1 MKKKLKLPDVSLL
14 AIAHKKDVDQ
24 TQISM
29 KISSENIAFGAI
41 KLLTSAQPKI
51 KYPDIEYV
59 PIKPMMNLDE
69 YSKSMIE
76 DLHKYFETTYCLV
89 IQADSFVVNHKLWK
103 DEFLKYDYIGAPW
116 SNELIINENLVLDVK
131 KNPVGN
137 GGFSLRSRK
146 LVQATAK
153 IDYESL
159 KFPLKSE
166 DVVIC
171 HYLYDKM
178 IQEGIKFAPSK
189 LAAQFSMENINN
201 LYGQNLDSVFGFH
214 GKHLRNHFLK
224 KYVLSRVVKED

>member
-1 MKKKLKLPDVSLL
+1 MKKKLKLPNISLL

-29 KISSENIAFGAI
+29 KISSENIDFGAI

-59 PIKPMMNLDE
+59 PIKPMNLE
-69 YSKSMIE
+69 EFNKTMIE
-76 DLHKYFETTYCLV
+76 DLHKHFETTHCLFV
-89 IQADSFVVNHKLWK
+89 QADSFVVNYKLWK

-116 SNELIINENLVLDVK
+116 SDELVINENLVLNVK

-146 LVQATAK
+146 LLQTTAK
-153 IDYESL
+153 IDYDSL

-166 DVVIC
+166 DVVVC

-178 IQEGIKFAPSK
+178 IEEGIKFAPPK
-189 LAAQFSMENINN
+189 LASQFSIENVNN

-224 KYVLSRVVKED
+224 KYVLSQVVKED

>member
-1 MKKKLKLPDVSLL
+1 MKKKLKLPNISLL

-29 KISSENIAFGAI
+29 KISSENIDFGAI

-59 PIKPMMNLDE
+59 PKKPMTKYE
-69 YSKSMIE
+69 YNKTIAE
-76 DLHKYFETTYCLV
+76 DLHKYFETTHCLV
-89 IQADSFVVNHKLWK
+89 VQADSFVVNHKLWK

-116 SNELIINENLVLDVK
+116 PDELVINENLVLNVK

-146 LVQATAK
+146 LLQTTAK
-153 IDYESL
+153 IDYDSL

-166 DVVIC
+166 DVVVC

-178 IQEGIKFAPSK
+178 IEEGIKFAPPK
-189 LAAQFSMENINN
+189 LASQFSIENVNN

-214 GKHLRNHFLK
+214 GKHLREHFLK
-224 KYVLSRVVKED
+224 KYVLSRVVKKD

>member
-1 MKKKLKLPDVSLL
+1 MKKKLKLPNISLL

-29 KISSENIAFGAI
+29 KISSENIDFGAI

-59 PIKPMMNLDE
+59 PIKPMNLE
-69 YSKSMIE
+69 EFNKTMIE
-76 DLHKYFETTYCLV
+76 DLHKHFETTHCLFV
-89 IQADSFVVNHKLWK
+89 QADSFVVNYKLWK

-116 SNELIINENLVLDVK
+116 SDELVINENLVLNVK

-146 LVQATAK
+146 LLRTTAK
-153 IDYESL
+153 IDYDSL

-166 DVVIC
+166 DVVVC

-178 IQEGIKFAPSK
+178 IEEGIKFAPPK
-189 LAAQFSMENINN
+189 LASQFSIENVNN

-214 GKHLRNHFLK
+214 GKHLREHFLK
-224 KYVLSRVVKED
+224 KYVLSRVAKED

>member
-1 MKKKLKLPDVSLL
+1 MKKKLKLPNVSLL

-29 KISSENIAFGAI
+29 KISSENIKFGAV

-59 PIKPMMNLDE
+59 PIKPMNLE
-69 YSKSMIE
+69 EFNKTMIE
-76 DLHKYFETTYCLV
+76 DLHKHFETTHCLFV
-89 IQADSFVVNHKLWK
+89 QADSFVVNYKLWK

-116 SNELIINENLVLDVK
+116 SDELVINENLVLNVK

-137 GGFSLRSRK
+137 GGFSLRSQK
-146 LVQATAK
+146 LLRATAK
-153 IDYESL
+153 IDYDSL

-166 DVVIC
+166 DVVVC

-178 IQEGIKFAPSK
+178 IEEGIKFAPPK
-189 LAAQFSMENINN
+189 LASQFSIENVNN

-224 KYVLSRVVKED
+224 KYVLSQVVKED

>member
-1 MKKKLKLPDVSLL
+1 MKKKLKLPNISLL

-29 KISSENIAFGAI
+29 KISSENIDFGAI

-59 PIKPMMNLDE
+59 PIKPMNLE
-69 YSKSMIE
+69 EFNKTMIE
-76 DLHKYFETTYCLV
+76 DLHKYFETTHCLFV
-89 IQADSFVVNHKLWK
+89 QADSFVVNHKLWK

-116 SNELIINENLVLDVK
+116 SDKLVINENLVLNVK

-137 GGFSLRSRK
+137 GGFSLRSQK
-146 LVQATAK
+146 LLRATAK
-153 IDYESL
+153 IDYDSL

-166 DVVIC
+166 DVVVC

-178 IQEGIKFAPSK
+178 IEEGIKFAPAK
-189 LAAQFSMENINN
+189 LASQFSIENVNN

-224 KYVLSRVVKED
+224 KYVLSRVVKKD

>member
-1 MKKKLKLPDVSLL
+1 MKKKLKLPNISLL

-29 KISSENIAFGAI
+29 KISSENIDFGAI

-59 PIKPMMNLDE
+59 PIKPMNLE
-69 YSKSMIE
+69 EFNKTMIE
-76 DLHKYFETTYCLV
+76 DLHKHFETTHCLFV
-89 IQADSFVVNHKLWK
+89 QADSFVVNYKLWK

-116 SNELIINENLVLDVK
+116 SDELVINENLVLNVK

-146 LVQATAK
+146 LLQTTAK
-153 IDYESL
+153 IDYDSL

-166 DVVIC
+166 DVVVC

-178 IQEGIKFAPSK
+178 IEEGIKFSPPK
-189 LAAQFSMENINN
+189 LASQFSIENVNN

-214 GKHLRNHFLK
+214 GKHLREHFLK
-224 KYVLSRVVKED
+224 KYVLSRVAKED

>member
-1 MKKKLKLPDVSLL
+1 MKKKLKLPNVSLL
-14 AIAHKKDVDQ
+14 AIAHEKDVDQ
-24 TQISM
+24 TQVSM
-29 KISSENIAFGAI
+29 KISSENIEFGAI

-51 KYPDIEYV
+51 KYPEIEYI
-59 PIKPMMNLDE
+59 PIKSMNLE
-69 YSKSMIE
+69 EFNKTMIE
-76 DLHKYFETTYCLV
+76 DLHKYFQTTHCLF
-89 IQADSFVVNHKLWK
+89 IQADSFVVNYKLWK

-116 SNELIINENLVLDVK
+116 SDKLVINENLVLNVK

-146 LVQATAK
+146 LVQVTAK
-153 IDYESL
+153 IDYDSL

-178 IQEGIKFAPSK
+178 IKEGIKFAPPK
-189 LAAQFSMENINN
+189 LAAQFSMENVNN

-224 KYVLSRVVKED
+224 KYVLSQVVKED

>member
-1 MKKKLKLPDVSLL
+1 MKKKLKLPNVSLL
-14 AIAHKKDVDQ
+14 AIAHEKDVDQ
-24 TQISM
+24 TQVSM
-29 KISSENIAFGAI
+29 KISSENIEFGAI

-51 KYPDIEYV
+51 KYPDIEYI
-59 PIKPMMNLDE
+59 PIKPMNLE
-69 YSKSMIE
+69 EFNKTMIE
-76 DLHKYFETTYCLV
+76 DLHKYFQTTHCLF
-89 IQADSFVVNHKLWK
+89 IQADSFVVNYKLWK

-116 SNELIINENLVLDVK
+116 SDKLVINENLVLNVK

-137 GGFSLRSRK
+137 GGFSLRSHK
-146 LVQATAK
+146 LLLTTSK
-153 IDYESL
+153 IDYDSL

-166 DVVIC
+166 DVVVC

-178 IQEGIKFAPSK
+178 IEEGVNFAPPK
-189 LAAQFSMENINN
+189 LAAKFSIENVDN

>member
-1 MKKKLKLPDVSLL
+1 MKKKLKLPNISLL

-29 KISSENIAFGAI
+29 KISSENIDFGAI

-59 PIKPMMNLDE
+59 PIKPMTNYE
-69 YSKSMIE
+69 YNKTIAE
-76 DLHKYFETTYCLV
+76 DLHKYFETTHCLV
-89 IQADSFVVNHKLWK
+89 VQADSFVVNHKLWK

-116 SNELIINENLVLDVK
+116 SDELVINQNLVLNVK

-153 IDYESL
+153 IDYDSL

-166 DVVIC
+166 DVIIC
-171 HYLYDKM
+171 HYLYNKM
-178 IQEGIKFAPSK
+178 IEEGVKFAPPK
-189 LAAQFSMENINN
+189 LAAQFSIENVNN
-201 LYGQNLDSVFGFH
+201 LYGQNPDSVFGFH

-224 KYVLSRVVKED
+224 KYVLSLVVKED

>member
-1 MKKKLKLPDVSLL
+1 MKKKLKLPNISLL

-29 KISSENIAFGAI
+29 KISSENIDFGAI

-59 PIKPMMNLDE
+59 PIKPMNLE
-69 YSKSMIE
+69 EFNKTMIE
-76 DLHKYFETTYCLV
+76 DLHKHFETTHCLFV
-89 IQADSFVVNHKLWK
+89 QADSFVVNHKLWK

-116 SNELIINENLVLDVK
+116 SDELVTDQNLVLNVK

-137 GGFSLRSRK
+137 GGFSLRSLK
-146 LVQATAK
+146 LLQTTAK
-153 IDYESL
+153 IDYDSL

-178 IQEGIKFAPSK
+178 IEEGIKFAPPK
-189 LAAQFSMENINN
+189 LAAQFSIENVNN
-201 LYGQNLDSVFGFH
+201 LYGQNPDSVFGFH

-224 KYVLSRVVKED
+224 KYVLSLVVKED

>member
-1 MKKKLKLPDVSLL
+1 MKKKLKLPNVSLL

-29 KISSENIAFGAI
+29 KISSENIKFGAV

-59 PIKPMMNLDE
+59 PIKPMNLE
-69 YSKSMIE
+69 EFNKTMIE
-76 DLHKYFETTYCLV
+76 DLHKHFETTHCLFV
-89 IQADSFVVNHKLWK
+89 QADSFVVNYKLWK

-116 SNELIINENLVLDVK
+116 SDELVINENLVLNVK

-146 LVQATAK
+146 LLQTTAK
-153 IDYESL
+153 IDYDSL

-166 DVVIC
+166 DVVVC

-178 IQEGIKFAPSK
+178 IEEGVKFAPPK
-189 LAAQFSMENINN
+189 LASQFSIENVNN

-224 KYVLSRVVKED
+224 KYVLSQVVKED

>member
-1 MKKKLKLPDVSLL
+1 MKKKLKLPNISLL

-29 KISSENIAFGAI
+29 KISSENIDFGTI

-59 PIKPMMNLDE
+59 PIKPMNLE
-69 YSKSMIE
+69 EFNKTMIE
-76 DLHKYFETTYCLV
+76 DLHKHFETTHCLFV
-89 IQADSFVVNHKLWK
+89 QADSFVVNHKLWK

-116 SNELIINENLVLDVK
+116 SDELVINENLVLNVK

-137 GGFSLRSRK
+137 GGFSLRSHK
-146 LVQATAK
+146 LLRATAK
-153 IDYESL
+153 IDYDSL

-166 DVVIC
+166 DVVVC

-178 IQEGIKFAPSK
+178 IEEGIKFAPPK
-189 LAAQFSMENINN
+189 LASQFSIENVNN

-214 GKHLRNHFLK
+214 GKHLREHFLK
-224 KYVLSRVVKED
+224 KYVLSRVVKKED

>member
-1 MKKKLKLPDVSLL
+1 MEKKLKLPNISLL

-24 TQISM
+24 TQVSM
-29 KISSENIAFGAI
+29 KISSENIDFGAI

-59 PIKPMMNLDE
+59 PIKPMNLE
-69 YSKSMIE
+69 EFNKTMIE
-76 DLHKYFETTYCLV
+76 DLHKHFETTHCLFV
-89 IQADSFVVNHKLWK
+89 QADSFVVNYKLWK

-116 SNELIINENLVLDVK
+116 SDELVINENLVLNVK

-146 LVQATAK
+146 LLRTTAK
-153 IDYESL
+153 IDYDSL

-166 DVVIC
+166 DVVVC

-178 IQEGIKFAPSK
+178 IEEGIKFAPPK
-189 LAAQFSMENINN
+189 LASQFSIENVNN

-224 KYVLSRVVKED
+224 KYVLSLVVKED

>member
-1 MKKKLKLPDVSLL
+1 MKKKLKLPNVSLL

-29 KISSENIAFGAI
+29 KISSENIDFGAI

-59 PIKPMMNLDE
+59 PIKPMNLE
-69 YSKSMIE
+69 EFNKTMIE
-76 DLHKYFETTYCLV
+76 DLHKHFETTHCLFV
-89 IQADSFVVNHKLWK
+89 QADSFVVNYKLWK

-116 SNELIINENLVLDVK
+116 SDELVINENLVLNVK

-146 LVQATAK
+146 LLQTTAK
-153 IDYESL
+153 IDYDSL

-178 IQEGIKFAPSK
+178 IEEGIKFAPPK
-189 LAAQFSMENINN
+189 LAAQFSIENVNN

-224 KYVLSRVVKED
+224 KYVLSQVVKED

>member
-1 MKKKLKLPDVSLL
+1 MKKKLKLPNISLL

-29 KISSENIAFGAI
+29 KISSENIDFGAI

-59 PIKPMMNLDE
+59 PIKPMNLE
-69 YSKSMIE
+69 EFNKTMIE
-76 DLHKYFETTYCLV
+76 DLHKHFETTHCLFV
-89 IQADSFVVNHKLWK
+89 QADSFVVNYKLWK

-116 SNELIINENLVLDVK
+116 SDELVINENLVLNVK

-146 LVQATAK
+146 LLRTTAK
-153 IDYESL
+153 IDYDSL

-166 DVVIC
+166 DVVVC

-178 IQEGIKFAPSK
+178 IEEGIKFAPPK
-189 LAAQFSMENINN
+189 LAAQFSIENVNN
-201 LYGQNLDSVFGFH
+201 LYGQNLNSVFGFH

-224 KYVLSRVVKED
+224 KYVLSQVVKED

>member
-1 MKKKLKLPDVSLL
+1 MKKKLKLPNISLL

-29 KISSENIAFGAI
+29 KISSENIDFGTI

-59 PIKPMMNLDE
+59 PIKPMNLE
-69 YSKSMIE
+69 EFNKTMIE
-76 DLHKYFETTYCLV
+76 DLHKHFETTHCLFV
-89 IQADSFVVNHKLWK
+89 QADSFVVNYKLWK

-116 SNELIINENLVLDVK
+116 SDELVINENLVLNVK

-146 LVQATAK
+146 LLQTTAK
-153 IDYESL
+153 IDYDSL

-178 IQEGIKFAPSK
+178 IEEGIKFAPPK
-189 LAAQFSMENINN
+189 LAAQFSIENVNN
-201 LYGQNLDSVFGFH
+201 LYGQNLNSVFGFH

-224 KYVLSRVVKED
+224 KYVLSQVVKED

>member
-1 MKKKLKLPDVSLL
+1 MKKKLKLHNVSLL
-14 AIAHKKDVDQ
+14 AIAYKKDVDQ

-29 KISSENIAFGAI
+29 KISSENIDFGAI

-59 PIKPMMNLDE
+59 PIEPMMNLNE
-69 YSKSMIE
+69 YSKAMIE
-76 DLHKYFETTYCLV
+76 DLHKYFKTTHCLV
-89 IQADSFVVNHKLWK
+89 VQADSFVVNHKLWK

-116 SNELIINENLVLDVK
+116 SDKLVVNQNLVLNVK

-153 IDYESL
+153 IDYDSL

-166 DVVIC
+166 DVIIC

-178 IQEGIKFAPSK
+178 IEEGVKFAPPK
-189 LAAQFSMENINN
+189 LAAQFSIENVNN
-201 LYGQNLDSVFGFH
+201 LYGQNPDSVFGFH

-224 KYVLSRVVKED
+224 KYVLSLVVKED

>member
-1 MKKKLKLPDVSLL
+1 MKKKLKLPNISLL
-14 AIAHKKDVDQ
+14 AIAHEKDVDQ

-29 KISSENIAFGAI
+29 KISSENIDFGAI

-59 PIKPMMNLDE
+59 PIKPMNLE
-69 YSKSMIE
+69 EFNKTMIE
-76 DLHKYFETTYCLV
+76 DLHKHFETTHCLFV
-89 IQADSFVVNHKLWK
+89 QADSFVVNYKLWK

-116 SNELIINENLVLDVK
+116 SDELVINENLVLNVK

-146 LVQATAK
+146 LLRTTAK
-153 IDYESL
+153 IDYDSL

-166 DVVIC
+166 DVVVC

-178 IQEGIKFAPSK
+178 IEEGIKFAPPK
-189 LAAQFSMENINN
+189 LASQFSIENVNN

-214 GKHLRNHFLK
+214 GKHLREHFLK
-224 KYVLSRVVKED
+224 KYVLSRVAKED

>member
-1 MKKKLKLPDVSLL
+1 MKKKLKLPNISLL

-29 KISSENIAFGAI
+29 KISSENIDFGAI

-59 PIKPMMNLDE
+59 PIKPMNLE
-69 YSKSMIE
+69 EFNKTMIE
-76 DLHKYFETTYCLV
+76 DLHKHFETTHCLFV
-89 IQADSFVVNHKLWK
+89 QADSFVVNYKLWK

-116 SNELIINENLVLDVK
+116 SDELVINENLVLNVK

-146 LVQATAK
+146 LLQTTAK
-153 IDYESL
+153 IDYDSL

-166 DVVIC
+166 DVVVC

-178 IQEGIKFAPSK
+178 IEEGVKFAPPK
-189 LAAQFSMENINN
+189 LASQFSIENVNN

-214 GKHLRNHFLK
+214 GKHLRNNFLK
-224 KYVLSRVVKED
+224 KYVLSRVAKED

>member
-1 MKKKLKLPDVSLL
+1 MKKKLKLPNVSLL

-29 KISSENIAFGAI
+29 KISSENIKFGAV

-59 PIKPMMNLDE
+59 PIKPMNLE
-69 YSKSMIE
+69 EFNKTMIE
-76 DLHKYFETTYCLV
+76 DLHKHFETTHCLFV
-89 IQADSFVVNHKLWK
+89 QADSFVVNYKLWK

-116 SNELIINENLVLDVK
+116 SDELVINENLVLNVK

-146 LVQATAK
+146 LLQTTAK
-153 IDYESL
+153 IDYDSL

-166 DVVIC
+166 DVVVC

-178 IQEGIKFAPSK
+178 IEEGIKFAPPK
-189 LAAQFSMENINN
+189 LASQFSIENVNN

-224 KYVLSRVVKED
+224 KYVLSQVVKED

>member
-1 MKKKLKLPDVSLL
+1 MKKKLKLPNVSLL
-14 AIAHKKDVDQ
+14 AIAHEKDVDQ
-24 TQISM
+24 TQVSM
-29 KISSENIAFGAI
+29 KISSENIEFGAI

-51 KYPDIEYV
+51 KYPDIEYI
-59 PIKPMMNLDE
+59 PIKPMNLE
-69 YSKSMIE
+69 EFNKTMIE
-76 DLHKYFETTYCLV
+76 DLHKYFQTTHCLFV
-89 IQADSFVVNHKLWK
+89 QADSFVVNYKLWK

-116 SNELIINENLVLDVK
+116 SDKLVINQNLVLNVK

-137 GGFSLRSRK
+137 GGFSLRSHK
-146 LVQATAK
+146 LLLTTSK
-153 IDYESL
+153 IDYDSL

-166 DVVIC
+166 DVVVC

-178 IQEGIKFAPSK
+178 IEEGVNFAPPK
-189 LAAQFSMENINN
+189 LAAKFSIENVDN

>member
-1 MKKKLKLPDVSLL
+1 MKKKLKLPNISLL

-29 KISSENIAFGAI
+29 KISSENIDFGAI

-59 PIKPMMNLDE
+59 PIKPMNLE
-69 YSKSMIE
+69 EFNKTMIE
-76 DLHKYFETTYCLV
+76 DLHKHFETTHCLFV
-89 IQADSFVVNHKLWK
+89 QADSFVVNYKLWK

-116 SNELIINENLVLDVK
+116 SDELVINENLVLNVK

-146 LVQATAK
+146 LLRTTAK
-153 IDYESL
+153 IDYDSL

-166 DVVIC
+166 DVVVC

-178 IQEGIKFAPSK
+178 IEEGIKFAPPK
-189 LAAQFSMENINN
+189 LAAQFSIENVNN

>member
-69 YSKSMIE
+69 YSKAMIE

-116 SNELIINENLVLDVK
+116 SNELIINENSY
-131 KNPVGN
+131 G
-137 GGFSLRSRK
+137 S
-146 LVQATAK
+146 
-153 IDYESL
+153 
-159 KFPLKSE
+159 
-166 DVVIC
+166 
-171 HYLYDKM
+171 
-178 IQEGIKFAPSK
+178 
-189 LAAQFSMENINN
+189 NN
-201 LYGQNLDSVFGFH
+201 SI
-214 GKHLRNHFLK
+214 
-224 KYVLSRVVKED
+224 

>member
-1 MKKKLKLPDVSLL
+1 MKKKLKLPNISLL
-14 AIAHKKDVDQ
+14 AIAHEKDVDQ

-29 KISSENIAFGAI
+29 KISSENIDFGAV
-41 KLLTSAQPKI
+41 KLLTSAEPKI

-59 PIKPMMNLDE
+59 PIKPMNLE
-69 YSKSMIE
+69 EFNKTMIE
-76 DLHKYFETTYCLV
+76 DLHKHFETTHCLFV
-89 IQADSFVVNHKLWK
+89 QADSFVVKHKLWK

-116 SNELIINENLVLDVK
+116 SDELVTDQNLVLNVK

-178 IQEGIKFAPSK
+178 IQEGVKFAPSK

>member
-1 MKKKLKLPDVSLL
+1 MKKKLKLPNVSLL

-29 KISSENIAFGAI
+29 KISSENIKFGAV

-59 PIKPMMNLDE
+59 PIKPMNLE
-69 YSKSMIE
+69 EFNKTMIE
-76 DLHKYFETTYCLV
+76 DLHKHFETTHCLFV
-89 IQADSFVVNHKLWK
+89 QADSFVVNYKLWK

-116 SNELIINENLVLDVK
+116 SDELVINENLVLNVK

-146 LVQATAK
+146 LLQTTAK
-153 IDYESL
+153 IDYDSL

-166 DVVIC
+166 DVVVC

-178 IQEGIKFAPSK
+178 IEEGVKFAPPK
-189 LAAQFSMENINN
+189 LASQFSIENVNN

-214 GKHLRNHFLK
+214 GKHLRNNFLK
-224 KYVLSRVVKED
+224 KYVLSRVAKED

>member
-1 MKKKLKLPDVSLL
+1 MKKKLKLPNISLL

-29 KISSENIAFGAI
+29 KISSEIIKFGAV
-41 KLLTSAQPKI
+41 KPLTSAQPKI

-59 PIKPMMNLDE
+59 PIKPMNLE
-69 YSKSMIE
+69 EFNKTMIE
-76 DLHKYFETTYCLV
+76 DLHKHFETTHCLFV
-89 IQADSFVVNHKLWK
+89 QADSFVVNYKLWK

-116 SNELIINENLVLDVK
+116 SDELVINENLVLNVK

-146 LVQATAK
+146 LLQTTAK
-153 IDYESL
+153 IDYDSL

-166 DVVIC
+166 DVVVC

-178 IQEGIKFAPSK
+178 IEEGIKFAPPK
-189 LAAQFSMENINN
+189 LASQFSIENVNN

-214 GKHLRNHFLK
+214 GKHLREHFLK
-224 KYVLSRVVKED
+224 KYVLSRVVKKD

>member
-1 MKKKLKLPDVSLL
+1 MKKKLKLPNISLL
-14 AIAHKKDVDQ
+14 AIAHEKDVDQ

-29 KISSENIAFGAI
+29 KISSENIDFGAI

-59 PIKPMMNLDE
+59 PIKPMNLE
-69 YSKSMIE
+69 EFNKTMIE
-76 DLHKYFETTYCLV
+76 DLHKHFETTHCLFV
-89 IQADSFVVNHKLWK
+89 QADSFVVNYKLWK

-116 SNELIINENLVLDVK
+116 SDELVINENLVLNVK

-146 LVQATAK
+146 LLQTTAK
-153 IDYESL
+153 IDYDSL

-166 DVVIC
+166 DVVVC

-178 IQEGIKFAPSK
+178 IEEGVKFAPPK
-189 LAAQFSMENINN
+189 LASQFSIENVNN

-214 GKHLRNHFLK
+214 GKHLRNNFLK
-224 KYVLSRVVKED
+224 KYVLSRVAKED

>member
-1 MKKKLKLPDVSLL
+1 MKKKLKLPNVSLL

-29 KISSENIAFGAI
+29 KISSENIKFGAV

-59 PIKPMMNLDE
+59 PIKPMNLE
-69 YSKSMIE
+69 EFNKTMIE
-76 DLHKYFETTYCLV
+76 DLHKHFETTHCLFV
-89 IQADSFVVNHKLWK
+89 QADSFVVNYKLWK

-116 SNELIINENLVLDVK
+116 SDELVINENLVLNVK

-146 LVQATAK
+146 LLRTTAK
-153 IDYESL
+153 IDYDSL

-166 DVVIC
+166 DVVVC

-178 IQEGIKFAPSK
+178 IEEGIKFAPPK
-189 LAAQFSMENINN
+189 LASQFSIENVNN

-214 GKHLRNHFLK
+214 GKHLREHFLK
-224 KYVLSRVVKED
+224 KYVLSRVAKED

>member
-1 MKKKLKLPDVSLL
+1 MKKKLKLPNISLL
-14 AIAHKKDVDQ
+14 AIAHEKDVDQ

-29 KISSENIAFGAI
+29 KISSENIDFGAI

-59 PIKPMMNLDE
+59 PIKPMNLE
-69 YSKSMIE
+69 EFNKTMIE
-76 DLHKYFETTYCLV
+76 DLHKHFETTHCLFV
-89 IQADSFVVNHKLWK
+89 QADSFVVNYKLWK

-116 SNELIINENLVLDVK
+116 SDELVINENLVLNVK

-146 LVQATAK
+146 LLQTTAK
-153 IDYESL
+153 IDYDSL

-166 DVVIC
+166 DVVVC

-178 IQEGIKFAPSK
+178 IEEGIKFSPPK
-189 LAAQFSMENINN
+189 LASQFSIENVNN

-214 GKHLRNHFLK
+214 GKHLRNNFLK
-224 KYVLSRVVKED
+224 KYVLSRVAKED

>member
-1 MKKKLKLPDVSLL
+1 MKKKLKLPNISLL

-29 KISSENIAFGAI
+29 KISSENIDFGAI

-59 PIKPMMNLDE
+59 PIKPMNLE
-69 YSKSMIE
+69 EFNKTMIE
-76 DLHKYFETTYCLV
+76 DLHKYFETTHCLFV
-89 IQADSFVVNHKLWK
+89 QADSFVVNHKLWK

-116 SNELIINENLVLDVK
+116 SDELVINENLVLNVK

-137 GGFSLRSRK
+137 GGFSLRSQK
-146 LVQATAK
+146 LLRATAK
-153 IDYESL
+153 IDYDSL

-166 DVVIC
+166 DVVVC

-178 IQEGIKFAPSK
+178 IEEGVKFAPPK
-189 LAAQFSMENINN
+189 LASQFSIENVNN

-224 KYVLSRVVKED
+224 KYVLSQVVKED

>member
-1 MKKKLKLPDVSLL
+1 MKKKLKLPNISLL

-29 KISSENIAFGAI
+29 KISSENIDFGAI

-59 PIKPMMNLDE
+59 PIKPMNLE
-69 YSKSMIE
+69 EFNKTMIE
-76 DLHKYFETTYCLV
+76 DLHKHFETTHCLFV
-89 IQADSFVVNHKLWK
+89 QADSFVVNYKLWK

-116 SNELIINENLVLDVK
+116 SDELVINENLVLNVK

-146 LVQATAK
+146 LLRTTAK
-153 IDYESL
+153 IDYDSL

-178 IQEGIKFAPSK
+178 IEEGIKFAPPK
-189 LAAQFSMENINN
+189 LAAQFSIENVNN
-201 LYGQNLDSVFGFH
+201 LYGQNLNSVFGFH

-224 KYVLSRVVKED
+224 KYVLSQVVKED